1 MKETVNHPDHYN
13 QGTIEVIDFIEAW
26 GLNFSEGNVV
36 KYITRYKYK
45 GTPLKDL
52 KKARTYIDRLIKAE
66 ESASESR

>member
-1 MKETVNHPDHYN
+1 MKEAVNHPDHYN

-36 KYITRYKYK
+36 KYITRYRYK

-52 KKARTYIDRLIKAE
+52 KKARAYIDRLIKAE

>member
-1 MKETVNHPDHYN
+1 MKEAVNHPNHYN
-13 QGTIEVIDFIEAW
+13 QGTIEVIDFIEDW

-66 ESASESR
+66 ESANESR